1 MSNGVDIRNHEKQYS
16 EFLQKK
22 LKRELER
29 ARTGSGKL
37 PEQSDLRFFAETL
50 DKKARDTM
58 DSRRHQAVEEWQNA
72 NATSTVMRAAKP
84 DDYTLVLARVSMLE
98 TGEMKSV
105 GSSTQYG
112 ERSGSMYLGVFPD
125 NQEASVT
132 KRAHKEKKEF
142 IKELQEDSG
151 ARFY

>member
-84 DDYTLVLARVSMLE
+84 DDYTLVLARVSMQE
-98 TGEMKSV
+98 TGDMKSV
-105 GSSTQYG
+105 G
-112 ERSGSMYLGVFPD
+112 
-125 NQEASVT
+125 
-132 KRAHKEKKEF
+132 
-142 IKELQEDSG
+142 
-151 ARFY
+151 